1 MLGWRNHAA
10 LFQMLTKRHHD
21 ECTDRDSWTMLVSSI
36 FSACVGDEELFC
48 AACAW
53 MDMDQES
60 RREGRRQSKYSRRWP
75 STADH
80 WTHHIST
87 VASFACRLP
96 TDTAMGPETSGR
108 ALLRTVCTACYCAGF
123 LATVQQCVPRS
134 LPGRFLRVVFLQP
147 SYSRFRFRFHFRS
160 IGWSAL
166 SRRSLQP
173 VALAGPFRRTKVS
186 GLSSGFVPV
195 GLPRSVHLKA
205 SVGCVHGKAFI
216 WAWIGPN
223 YNWANIAGRAQPHLM

>member
-1 MLGWRNHAA
+1 MLGWRNSCRSLSDADQAPPWRMH
-10 LFQMLTKRHHD
+10 RS
-21 ECTDRDSWTMLVSSI
+21 RLVNH
-36 FSACVGDEELFC
+36 ACVVYLFC
-48 AACAW
+48 VRGRWGAVLCCLCV
-53 MDMDQES
+53 DGYGS
-60 RREGRRQSKYSRRWP
+60 RVETRGQSKYSRRWP

-123 LATVQQCVPRS
+123 LATVQQCVATTHPTIP
-134 LPGRFLRVVFLQP
+134 LPGRFLLVVFLQP
-147 SYSRFRFRFHFRS
+147 SYSRFRFHFHFRS
-160 IGWSAL
+160 IGWATL

-186 GLSSGFVPV
+186 GLSSGF
-195 GLPRSVHLKA
+195 RA
-205 SVGCVHGKAFI
+205 CRAF
-216 WAWIGPN
+216 AVCAP
-223 YNWANIAGRAQPHLM
+223 